1 MNYGMNPLNVRN
13 ILKKIYKYN
22 ENKIN
27 NYIYQQEDSDISQDG
42 GYISDKRNIQIKKYK
57 VIPKKG
63 KNSSTYN
70 CFENSFLINK
80 LLYNKHNSYIKYDKD
95 KISLDINTKGNIIN
109 NNMSQINQKKFRENN
124 SNNME
129 SVEWMYLNNLLMKNL
144 IIDKENNI
152 NNENINIFPISR
164 YKYKNSI
171 KKNVKFP
178 EINNSK
184 RIIKIKNDK
193 NPKHKNKIIIN
204 AIDKE
209 KTNFNEKKKFKEE
222 NQINDDTIKKRKI
235 IDYYFLSS
243 TGSHHYKKKVNQ
255 DSYLVLSNIN
265 DCENIN
271 IYGILNGHGAFGDK
285 LIIEI
290 KKFFYDF
297 FNDKKLFN
305 SENDNLNINI
315 TNKLEIKK
323 DIALST
329 KNKNSNKNMPLNVL
343 KNQKSSCKIHKI
355 KLIIEKNKEKI
366 NETYE
371 ILTKNNFSKLYEAF
385 NGINKKLHEKYDS
398 NKNCDDSGSSINILI
413 IFNTK
418 KINKIISINL
428 GNTKSILITDD
439 KKIKELNICHTPCI
453 KEERLRIEKNGGVID
468 RIDWLKV
475 GPLRVWFKDKKYPGL
490 TITRSLGDFE
500 AIPLGILHEPDIK
513 EYNIDEEK
521 IKILVMATNSI
532 WEFLTND
539 KIMDITWQYYES
551 KDSQGASEKIVE
563 YANKIWKI
571 KNPNNI
577 PDLTVSVFFFK

>member
-13 ILKKIYKYN
+13 ILKKIYKSN

-27 NYIYQQEDSDISQDG
+27 NYIYRQEDSDISQDG

-80 LLYNKHNSYIKYDKD
+80 LLYNKHNSYTKYDKD

-193 NPKHKNKIIIN
+193 NSKHKNKIIIN

-235 IDYYFLSS
+235 INYYFLSS
-243 TGSHHYKKKVNQ
+243 TGSHHYKKTVNQ

-385 NGINKKLHEKYDS
+385 NEINKKLHEKYDS

>member
-1 MNYGMNPLNVRN
+1 
-13 ILKKIYKYN
+13 
-22 ENKIN
+22 
-27 NYIYQQEDSDISQDG
+27 
-42 GYISDKRNIQIKKYK
+42 
-57 VIPKKG
+57 
-63 KNSSTYN
+63 
-70 CFENSFLINK
+70 
-80 LLYNKHNSYIKYDKD
+80 
-95 KISLDINTKGNIIN
+95 
-109 NNMSQINQKKFRENN
+109 MSQINQKKFRENN

-193 NPKHKNKIIIN
+193 NSKHKNKIIIN

-243 TGSHHYKKKVNQ
+243 TGSHHYKKTVNQ

-315 TNKLEIKK
+315 NNKLEIKK

-385 NGINKKLHEKYDS
+385 NEINKKLHEKYDS

>member
-13 ILKKIYKYN
+13 ILKKIYKSN

-27 NYIYQQEDSDISQDG
+27 NYIYRQEDSDISQDG

-193 NPKHKNKIIIN
+193 NSKHKNKIIIN

-385 NGINKKLHEKYDS
+385 NEINKKLHEKYDS

>member
-13 ILKKIYKYN
+13 ILKKIYKSN

-27 NYIYQQEDSDISQDG
+27 NYIYRQEDSDISQDG

-193 NPKHKNKIIIN
+193 NFKHKNKIIIN

-385 NGINKKLHEKYDS
+385 NEINKKLHEKYDS

>member
-1 MNYGMNPLNVRN
+1 MNYGINPLNVRN

-22 ENKIN
+22 EDKIN
-27 NYIYQQEDSDISQDG
+27 NYIYQLEDSDISQDG

-95 KISLDINTKGNIIN
+95 KISLDINNKGNIIN

-152 NNENINIFPISR
+152 NNDNINIFPISR

-193 NPKHKNKIIIN
+193 NPKNKNKIIIN

-329 KNKNSNKNMPLNVL
+329 KNKNSNKNIPLKVL

-355 KLIIEKNKEKI
+355 KLIIEKNNEKI

>member
-13 ILKKIYKYN
+13 ILKKIYKSN

-27 NYIYQQEDSDISQDG
+27 NYIYRQEDSDISQDG

-129 SVEWMYLNNLLMKNL
+129 SVEWMYLNNLIMKNL

-193 NPKHKNKIIIN
+193 NSKHKNKIIIN

-385 NGINKKLHEKYDS
+385 NEINKKLHEKYDS

>member
-13 ILKKIYKYN
+13 ILKKIYKSN

-27 NYIYQQEDSDISQDG
+27 NYIYRQEDSDISQDG

-80 LLYNKHNSYIKYDKD
+80 LLYNKHNSYTKYDKD

-193 NPKHKNKIIIN
+193 NSKHKNKIIIN

-243 TGSHHYKKKVNQ
+243 TGSHHYKKTVNQ

-315 TNKLEIKK
+315 NNKLEIKK

-385 NGINKKLHEKYDS
+385 NEINKKLHEKYDS